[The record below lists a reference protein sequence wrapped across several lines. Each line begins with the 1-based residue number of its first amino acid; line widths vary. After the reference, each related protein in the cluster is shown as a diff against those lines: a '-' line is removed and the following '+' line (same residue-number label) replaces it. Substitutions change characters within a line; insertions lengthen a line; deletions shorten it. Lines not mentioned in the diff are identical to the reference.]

1 MSAIAAIGTVAPAG
15 QAAPVRPAIVAGPD
29 RAKALDLSGVHG
41 SGFASLI
48 QSSIAT
54 MDAKVAQADQL
65 VTRFALDDSVPV
77 HQVTVALE
85 EARLSVE
92 LAMQVRARLV
102 EGYRELM
109 NLQL

>member
-1 MSAIAAIGTVAPAG
+1 MSAFAAIGTVEPVGHMPVVRDAAIAGPERANLLDPAG
-15 QAAPVRPAIVAGPD
+15 TTGT
-29 RAKALDLSGVHG
+29 S
-41 SGFASLI
+41 FASLI
-48 QSSIAT
+48 QSSIAN
-54 MDAKVAQADQL
+54 MDAKVAQADEL

-77 HQVTVALE
+77 HQVTVAIE

-92 LAMQVRARLV
+92 LAMQVRARFV